1 MISLKPYKGIRRSF
15 LLLLIPVLVFCIS
28 STQLKWADFFPQ
40 EYGMGLIKKF
50 FAAALEP
57 ALDYQD
63 PDMPESAPPFS
74 HKIGEAL
81 WNTLQYAVCAIS
93 LSLPIGLLLG
103 FLSSKSWW
111 PPRSSS
117 IVTRLTLAITHR
129 IVRMITTAGRSVH
142 EILWALIFITALGTS
157 PIAVIVALSIP

>member
-1 MISLKPYKGIRRSF
+1 MISLKPYKGARRGF
-15 LLLLIPVLVFCIS
+15 LLLLIPVLVFCIY

-40 EYGMGLIKKF
+40 EYGMGVIKKF
-50 FAAALEP
+50 FAAALDP
-57 ALDYQD
+57 ALNYQD

-74 HKIGEAL
+74 YKIGEAL

-111 PPRSSS
+111 PLRSTLSLIHIS
-117 IVTRLTLAITHR
+117 EPTR
-129 IVRMITTAGRSVH
+129 
-142 EILWALIFITALGTS
+142 
-157 PIAVIVALSIP
+157 PY